1 MVEGEKTIMKIE
13 ICIKTEKEE
22 EEEKEKEKEKDIRAM
37 FRMVQ
42 TNLLNN

>member
-1 MVEGEKTIMKIE
+1 MKIE
-13 ICIKTEKEE
+13 ICIKTEKKKE
-22 EEEKEKEKEKDIRAM
+22 EKEKEKDIQAM

>member
-1 MVEGEKTIMKIE
+1 MKIE
-13 ICIKTEKEE
+13 ICIKTEKEKE
-22 EEEKEKEKEKDIRAM
+22 KKQEKEKEVQAM

>member
-1 MVEGEKTIMKIE
+1 MKIE

-42 TNLLNN
+42 TNLLNNWEW

>member
-1 MVEGEKTIMKIE
+1 MKIE
-13 ICIKTEKEE
+13 ICIKTEKE
-22 EEEKEKEKEKDIRAM
+22 KEKEKEQEKEKDVQAM